1 MAYSN
6 RSPPVDIC
14 TILTLDNEVIAAQ
27 SNRPLGPKVQPVVP
41 HAPRQ
46 WCKRRSRRYR
56 LYADNSAQRK
66 RRQERAASY
75 TSVHTGSETA
85 VICLLCVLTKK
96 RVPRPRQLGRSSPFP
111 RGPGSAEI
119 TKADVARNASNE
131 GTAARTTTT
140 KDRLVPNREDGGF
153 VGSGESG
160 GDGML
165 SCLMAMCGVYL
176 ILRATYM

>member
-6 RSPPVDIC
+6 RSPPVDMC
-14 TILTLDNEVIAAQ
+14 TILTLDNEVKAAQ

-131 GTAARTTTT
+131 GTAARTTTRKT
-140 KDRLVPNREDGGF
+140 VWYRIVRMVDLWEVE
-153 VGSGESG
+153 SQGE
-160 GDGML
+160 
-165 SCLMAMCGVYL
+165 MACFL
-176 ILRATYM
+176 A